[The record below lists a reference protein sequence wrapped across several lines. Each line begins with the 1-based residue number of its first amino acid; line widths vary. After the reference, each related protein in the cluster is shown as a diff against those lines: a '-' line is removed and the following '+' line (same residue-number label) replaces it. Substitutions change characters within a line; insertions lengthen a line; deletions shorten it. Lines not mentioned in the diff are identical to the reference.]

1 LPFWWWV
8 DLSLYATSS
17 DLGRRGA
24 GSLSPRAISI
34 AIALLSAAALAGA
47 LGIEYIGGIRPCPLC
62 LDQRIAYY
70 AAVPVALIAA
80 WLSGSMPGLARLLL
94 VLLALA
100 FLFNAGLGVY
110 HAGIEWGWWPGPD
123 ECSGMAPLA
132 TSPGALLESLQK
144 QSNVIRCDAAALR
157 ILGLSLAGYS
167 ALLSAF
173 LAALA
178 AYGVMQRSSRTAV

>member
-1 LPFWWWV
+1 
-8 DLSLYATSS
+8 LYATSS
-17 DLGRRGA
+17 DVEGRGR
-24 GSLSPRAISI
+24 GSLGVPAVGV

-62 LDQRIAYY
+62 LDQRIVYY
-70 AAVPVALIAA
+70 AAVPAGLIAS
-80 WLSGSMPGLARLLL
+80 WLARRMPGLARLLL

-100 FLFNAGLGVY
+100 FLVNAGFGVY

-132 TSPGALLESLQK
+132 TNPGALLESLQK

-173 LAALA
+173 LALLS
-178 AYGVMQRSSRTAV
+178 AYGVSRRSGIGVR